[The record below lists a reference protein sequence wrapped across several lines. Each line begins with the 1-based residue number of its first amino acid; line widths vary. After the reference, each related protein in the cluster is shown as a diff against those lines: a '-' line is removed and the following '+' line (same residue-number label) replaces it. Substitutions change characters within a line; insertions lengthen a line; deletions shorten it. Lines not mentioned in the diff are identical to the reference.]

1 MKGVLILISL
11 VVVSVPTVCSQEAG
25 PSTHILIGN
34 RLERFVLMMA
44 FATVGP
50 VSAQSA
56 DSIIDKYLKV
66 RGGYKKLKSIKT
78 VRMTGTYQE
87 GNSRFGTYIEW
98 KRPFFRVVVI
108 GIPNEVYREG
118 FNGTSWE
125 FATQSGELKINEPSS
140 AASMAARRGAEFDES
155 IIDYR
160 AKGHK
165 IELLG
170 AEKLDDQDVY
180 HLRVTL
186 NDGWIKDY
194 YLDTKT
200 YLTVA
205 LQFPY
210 MRPGRISNHSRR
222 ITIISRWLACYSRTR
237 SWSVIQQRAWS

>member
-1 MKGVLILISL
+1 L
-11 VVVSVPTVCSQEAG
+11 
-25 PSTHILIGN
+25 
-34 RLERFVLMMA
+34 
-44 FATVGP
+44 
-50 VSAQSA
+50 
-56 DSIIDKYLKV
+56 
-66 RGGYKKLKSIKT
+66 
-78 VRMTGTYQE
+78 
-87 GNSRFGTYIEW
+87 GTYIEW

-200 YLTVA
+200 YLIVA
-205 LQFPY
+205 LRKAMPLHATGPNIESLTTYNDYKPVAGVLFPHSFVERNTATGVVMNTLRWNRIEANIKIDDRQFSPPQSKSQHL
-210 MRPGRISNHSRR
+210 RNCLCLSQRGLPAEQALK
-222 ITIISRWLACYSRTR
+222 TAQLASSERKLEKDLR
-237 SWSVIQQRAWS
+237 SEECL